1 MSVRTSS
8 SGTNMPKVSVFIP
21 QIGEGLQEARVVAF
35 LKKPGDKVRR
45 DEPIYQMETDKAVMD
60 VESPVEGV
68 LVSWSGK
75 VDDILAIGAEIAVF
89 EVSDGTEAPAT
100 PHHSPAAPQK
110 AAESAPVTV
119 ASNEASL
126 YVPQIG
132 EGLQEAR
139 IVAFLKQ
146 PGEVIKRDEAIY
158 QMETDKAVMDV
169 ESPYSGTLLRWSANV
184 DDVLAIGAE
193 VGVIKVSEGTEIQSV
208 PAHGGHSD
216 TVSTSPSTSTSAT
229 SSSGASVTGLQGI
242 PPRTRAY
249 AKEKGLTN
257 DVLLSIRPASTKMMP
272 SDIDAHLNKAKP
284 QGYSEV
290 QLGGKQR
297 VLNSRMVRSNSLV
310 VPGTMTVVCGWGPIE
325 EARAKV
331 KAAGGEFQ
339 PSAFTM
345 FAFAVAKAISEF
357 PTFRSAMIGDDKV
370 RTYDHVSLG
379 IAVALP
385 GDELVLAVVDKA
397 ETLEWRAFADATRDR
412 IALARGGKDQAHE
425 AVSVSLTNMQSAGL
439 RNAIPVV
446 VAPSMA
452 TIFLGEVFYDWNP
465 DGTRRKVVN
474 LTMTFDHRLAN
485 GMGAAEFLNKIKEY
499 SENIEAHLG

>member
-1 MSVRTSS
+1 
-8 SGTNMPKVSVFIP
+8 MPKVSVFIP

-35 LKKPGDKVRR
+35 LKNPGDRVRR

-68 LVSWSGK
+68 LVAWSGK

-89 EVSDGTEAPAT
+89 EVSDGTEAPPA
-100 PHHSPAAPQK
+100 PHHAPSASTVERAPSAPAPQ
-110 AAESAPVTV
+110 AVSAT
-119 ASNEASL
+119 EASL

-146 PGEVIKRDEAIY
+146 PGELIKRDEAIY

-169 ESPYSGTLLRWSANV
+169 ESPYGGTLLRWSANV

-193 VGVIKVSEGTEIQSV
+193 VGVIKVSEGTEIQSAPSHGAPSDGPTIAVAV
-208 PAHGGHSD
+208 PS
-216 TVSTSPSTSTSAT
+216 SPAA
-229 SSSGASVTGLQGI
+229 SSGASITGLQGI

-249 AKEKGLTN
+249 AKEKGLST
-257 DVLLSIRPASTKMMP
+257 DVLLSIRPAGTKMMP

-284 QGYSEV
+284 QGYSEI

-310 VPGTMTVVCGWGPIE
+310 VPGTMTVVCSWSPIE
-325 EARAKV
+325 EARAKI
-331 KAAGGEFQ
+331 KAGGGEFQ

-345 FAFAVAKAISEF
+345 FAYSVAKAISEF

-370 RTYDHVSLG
+370 RTYDNVSLG

-397 ETLEWRAFADATRDR
+397 DTLEWRSFADATRER

-465 DGTRRKVVN
+465 NGTRRKVVN

-499 SENIEAHLG
+499 SENIEALIG